1 MTLTEELPQILKDFE
16 FGTEKYAVNV
26 VEAIL
31 NLAMRRNASD
41 LHLLPQENGTE
52 LALYFRI
59 DGVLES
65 AGSIA
70 GAVNVVSRLKVISSL
85 LTYRTDIPQEGR
97 VKRNSAE
104 SEIRISTFPTLHGEK
119 AVVRF
124 FVGSGQY
131 SYLADLNYE
140 AEIQQQIEHL
150 LLQTSGLLLTCGPAG
165 AGKTTSLYAFIR
177 EIQRASANSRSI
189 CTLEDPVEAVVPCIS
204 QSLVKPET
212 DFNYQRGLI
221 SLMRQDPDVI
231 MVGEIRDRET
241 AQIVF
246 QASLTGNFVL
256 STFHAGTAAD
266 ALGRLADMDIEP
278 YVIRSGLSAIL
289 AQRLLRKV
297 CECQSSASE
306 SCPKCRR
313 TGYAGRIVVAEL
325 LKIQDQNLIQGVLN
339 RVDVQTLEK
348 LAITSGMTTMVQS
361 AQRFERD
368 GETTMEEC
376 IRVFGPDFSS

>member
-189 CTLEDPVEAVVPCIS
+189 CTLEDPVEAGVP
-204 QSLVKPET
+204 
-212 DFNYQRGLI
+212 
-221 SLMRQDPDVI
+221 
-231 MVGEIRDRET
+231 
-241 AQIVF
+241 
-246 QASLTGNFVL
+246 
-256 STFHAGTAAD
+256 
-266 ALGRLADMDIEP
+266 
-278 YVIRSGLSAIL
+278 GLS
-289 AQRLLRKV
+289 
-297 CECQSSASE
+297 
-306 SCPKCRR
+306 
-313 TGYAGRIVVAEL
+313 
-325 LKIQDQNLIQGVLN
+325 LIH
-339 RVDVQTLEK
+339 
-348 LAITSGMTTMVQS
+348 I
-361 AQRFERD
+361 
-368 GETTMEEC
+368 
-376 IRVFGPDFSS
+376 